1 MRSSAD
7 RGVGIDAQLISEI
20 EVCINNSD
28 TFLTRN
34 FTQKE
39 IVYCKSTV
47 DPSSSFAGRWAAK
60 EAVIKAISNCDT
72 NENTRPLWKG
82 IIYNIYII
90 YNISSSD

>member
-34 FTQKE
+34 FTQRE
-39 IVYCKSTV
+39 ILYCKSTV

-82 IIYNIYII
+82 TLD
-90 YNISSSD
+90 SLL